1 VRLGYRIKALQKSM
15 GENKK
20 EEEDEEEE
28 EEEEEEESLSPI
40 CVLSSEREFGIAAA

>member
-1 VRLGYRIKALQKSM
+1 M

-28 EEEEEEESLSPI
+28 EEEESLSPI
-40 CVLSSEREFGIAAA
+40 CVSSSEREFGIAAA

>member
-20 EEEDEEEE
+20 EEEE

-40 CVLSSEREFGIAAA
+40 CVSSSEREFGIAAA

>member
-28 EEEEEEESLSPI
+28 EEEEEESLSPI

>member
-1 VRLGYRIKALQKSM
+1 M

-28 EEEEEEESLSPI
+28 EEEEESLSPI
-40 CVLSSEREFGIAAA
+40 CVSSSEREFGIAAA

>member
-15 GENKK
+15 GEKQQ
-20 EEEDEEEE
+20 

-40 CVLSSEREFGIAAA
+40 CVSSS

>member
-28 EEEEEEESLSPI
+28 EEEESLSPI
-40 CVLSSEREFGIAAA
+40 CVSSSEREFGIAAA

>member
-28 EEEEEEESLSPI
+28 EEEEESLSPI
-40 CVLSSEREFGIAAA
+40 CVSSSEREFGIAAA

>member
-20 EEEDEEEE
+20 EEE

-40 CVLSSEREFGIAAA
+40 CVSSSEREFGIAAA